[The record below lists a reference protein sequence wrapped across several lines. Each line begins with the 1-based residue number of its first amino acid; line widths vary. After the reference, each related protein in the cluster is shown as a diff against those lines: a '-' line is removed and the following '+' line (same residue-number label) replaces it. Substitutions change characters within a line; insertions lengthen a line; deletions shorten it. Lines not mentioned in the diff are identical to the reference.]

1 LKTAQVIYMNSAFL
15 FCSKTIGLTRARKQ
29 ALPTILIAIS
39 AVGFQT
45 LWTSALAQDPPT
57 PAQAAPVLQPQTALL
72 ANPQPP
78 QASEGADAAL
88 KNFKPG
94 GEPVVVPPVT
104 FVDVNSGRFGKLEVD
119 LTDGQF
125 LDTGVDHL
133 HMVAKDLDVR
143 EGVLKSL
150 DIAVHGGH
158 LHDFIFDQLTLTT
171 AGQLNFD
178 SGIFLNHHVLQFT
191 QPAQAEVSAL
201 ITQESLNTFLAS
213 PKTLGRLSVSAG
225 RGATQIASLLGI
237 NNAPIGLSVTRA
249 NVTLQK
255 GNKVSVALDTAVGMG
270 QVGLPIAGQV
280 EGKLGLSD
288 GKLDFEDMHITTAGQ
303 ELPPE
308 MAKVLLNKINTIAG
322 STQKSNDIQ
331 FQFTDLKVVSG
342 KNIQLKGTAQVSRL
356 RFGV

>member
-1 LKTAQVIYMNSAFL
+1 MCA
-15 FCSKTIGLTRARKQ
+15 
-29 ALPTILIAIS
+29 
-39 AVGFQT
+39 
-45 LWTSALAQDPPT
+45 SALAQNPPDQT
-57 PAQAAPVLQPQTALL
+57 PVLQPQTALL
-72 ANPQPP
+72 GNPQAPQTQAP
-78 QASEGADAAL
+78 QAAEGADAAF
-88 KNFKPG
+88 KNFKSG

-150 DIAVHGGH
+150 DIAVRGGH
-158 LHDFIFDQLTLTT
+158 LHDFIFDQLNLTT
-171 AGQLNFD
+171 AGELNFD
-178 SGIFLNHHVLQFT
+178 SGIFLNHHILQFT

-237 NNAPIGLSVTRA
+237 QNAPIGLSVTRA
-249 NVTLQK
+249 NVALQK
-255 GNKVSVALDTAVGMG
+255 GNKVAVALDTSVGMG
-270 QVGLPIAGQV
+270 QVGLPIQGQV
-280 EGKLGLSD
+280 EGKLGLAD

-308 MAKVLLNKINTIAG
+308 MSKVLLNKINSIAG
-322 STQKSNDIQ
+322 STQKSEDIH